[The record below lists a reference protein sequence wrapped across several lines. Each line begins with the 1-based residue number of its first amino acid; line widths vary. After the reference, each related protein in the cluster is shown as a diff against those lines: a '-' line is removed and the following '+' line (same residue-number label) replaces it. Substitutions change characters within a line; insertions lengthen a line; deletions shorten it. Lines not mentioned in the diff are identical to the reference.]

1 MVVLSGKGDTVK
13 TPDELIKGKWTTLM
27 NGQQVYLEIKDDG
40 TAVFTGTDNNV
51 TTGTYRTEKYHRED
65 DGSIKLRYN
74 IYFEMKEYGE
84 RSTTLDLLTSLNTDY
99 PVVEKITSFDDLTFG
114 PWLIKD
120 NDIYI
125 YGFTENE
132 WTGVTKPDKYYHL
145 TRVS

>member
-1 MVVLSGKGDTVK
+1 
-13 TPDELIKGKWTTLM
+13 M
-27 NGQQVYLEIKDDG
+27 NGQQVYLEFKNDG
-40 TAVFTGTDNNV
+40 TAVFTEADNNV
-51 TTGTYRTEKYHRED
+51 TTGTYRTEKYLAD
-65 DGSIKLRYN
+65 DGITTRYR

-84 RSTTLDLLTSLNTDY
+84 RSTYLDLLTSLNTDY

-125 YGFTENE
+125 YGLTENE
-132 WTGVTKPDKYYHL
+132 WTGDTKPDKYYHL